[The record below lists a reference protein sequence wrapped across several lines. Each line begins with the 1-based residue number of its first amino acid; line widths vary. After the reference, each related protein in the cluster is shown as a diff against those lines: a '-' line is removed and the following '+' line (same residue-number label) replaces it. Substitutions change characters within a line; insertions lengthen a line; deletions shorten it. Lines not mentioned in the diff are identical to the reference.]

1 MLERCPDC
9 NALIVLVG
17 LRHRCIPK
25 PKKDPTNGTTKRS
38 KRPCSTKCSGG
49 HSIATGDAGLSRPAG
64 GSGRPSKPPRRSDVA
79 MIYEAEK
86 KRRRLARLER
96 A

>member
-49 HSIATGDAGLSRPAG
+49 HSIATGELAYLGRQRAPGVRPNHPDDRT
-64 GSGRPSKPPRRSDVA
+64 SP
-79 MIYEAEK
+79 
-86 KRRRLARLER
+86 
-96 A
+96 